1 MKGDEDGVGG
11 FVVPLSFQK
20 GPSGGREGYRRRP
33 SRPVNFSVLAC
44 ETVRCHRATFEPGGC
59 AVEYVVCNLCGSSRT
74 RLRFPSTLW
83 RRRDRAVDFRCT
95 SNGYGIHP
103 PIVQCLDCGLVYANP
118 RYEASEI
125 AETYRAM
132 EDPLYVLERE
142 GRVLTFERH
151 LRPIEQ
157 LIGPGP
163 GRRLLDVG
171 CHIGVFL
178 EIARVHGWE
187 AWGVEPSRWAVEIAR
202 ARGLH
207 VVEGT
212 LREAAFPEAW
222 FDVVTM
228 WDVIEHLSDPLGEL
242 REVYRILRPGGWV
255 VIHTMD
261 IESPFARL
269 LGPRW
274 PWLMEM
280 HLYYFSRRTL
290 QRMLEHAGFR
300 VHHTAAEGR
309 YLRLG
314 YLATRVQALLPRL
327 GTLLVRLVQWAH
339 LERQAVYI
347 NLGDLF
353 TAYAWKP

>member
-1 MKGDEDGVGG
+1 
-11 FVVPLSFQK
+11 L
-20 GPSGGREGYRRRP
+20 
-33 SRPVNFSVLAC
+33 
-44 ETVRCHRATFEPGGC
+44 RAWGA
-59 AVEYVVCNLCGSSRT
+59 AVEFVACNLCGSSRA
-74 RLRFPSTLW
+74 RLRFPSTLS
-83 RRRDRAVDFRCT
+83 RRRGSAADFRCT

-103 PIVQCLDCGLVYANP
+103 PIVQCVDCGLVYANP
-118 RYEASEI
+118 RCEAGEI
-125 AETYRAM
+125 TGTYRAL

-151 LRPIEQ
+151 LRPIER
-157 LIGPGP
+157 LVGPGR

-178 EIARVHGWE
+178 EIAAAHGWE
-187 AWGVEPSRWAVEIAR
+187 AWGVEPSRWAVGVAR
-202 ARGLH
+202 SRGLR

-212 LREAAFPEAW
+212 LREAAFPDAW

-228 WDVIEHLSDPLGEL
+228 WDVIEHLTDPLGEL
-242 REVYRILRPGGWV
+242 REVHRILKPGGWM

-290 QRMLEHAGFR
+290 RAMLEKAGFR
-300 VHHTAAEGR
+300 FHSATVQGR

-314 YLATRVQALLPRL
+314 YLASRLRALFPRL
-327 GTLLVRLVQWAH
+327 GMALAAVIRLVH
-339 LERQAVYI
+339 LEGLPVHI

-353 TAYAWKP
+353 TAYAWKPAEEEARVPKAGPVAPSSWPA

>member
-1 MKGDEDGVGG
+1 ME
-11 FVVPLSFQK
+11 FV
-20 GPSGGREGYRRRP
+20 
-33 SRPVNFSVLAC
+33 A
-44 ETVRCHRATFEPGGC
+44 
-59 AVEYVVCNLCGSSRT
+59 CNLCGSSRT
-74 RLRFPSTLW
+74 RLRFPSTLS
-83 RRRDRAVDFRCT
+83 RRGDRAADFRCT
-95 SNGYGIHP
+95 SDGYGIHP
-103 PIVQCLDCGLVYANP
+103 PIVQCLDCGLIYTNP
-118 RYEASEI
+118 RYEAAEI
-125 AETYRAM
+125 TEAYRAV

-151 LRPIEQ
+151 LRPIEA
-157 LIGPGP
+157 LAGPGQ

-178 EIARVHGWE
+178 EIAGAHGWE

-202 ARGLH
+202 AKGLR

-212 LREAAFPEAW
+212 LREAAFPDAW

-228 WDVIEHLSDPLGEL
+228 WDVIEHLSDPMGEL
-242 REVYRILRPGGWV
+242 REVHRILKPGGWV

-269 LGPRW
+269 LGARW

-290 QRMLEHAGFR
+290 RRMLERAGFQVVR
-300 VHHTAAEGR
+300 AAAEGR

-314 YLATRVQALLPRL
+314 YLATRVQALFPRL
-327 GTLLVRLVQWAH
+327 GALLVWLVRQARL
-339 LERQAVYI
+339 EGRAVYI

-353 TAYAWKP
+353 TAYARKPPSPLR

>member
-1 MKGDEDGVGG
+1 VE
-11 FVVPLSFQK
+11 FVP
-20 GPSGGREGYRRRP
+20 
-33 SRPVNFSVLAC
+33 
-44 ETVRCHRATFEPGGC
+44 
-59 AVEYVVCNLCGSSRT
+59 CNLCGSSRA
-74 RLRFPSTLW
+74 RLRFPSTLA
-83 RRRDRAVDFRCT
+83 RRRERAMDFRCT
-95 SNGYGIHP
+95 SDGYGIHP

-151 LRPIEQ
+151 LRPIER
-157 LIGPGP
+157 LAGPGR

-178 EIARVHGWE
+178 EIAQAHGWE

-202 ARGLH
+202 ARGLR

-212 LREAAFPEAW
+212 LREAAFPAGW
-222 FDVVTM
+222 FAVVTM

-242 REVYRILRPGGWV
+242 REIHRVLQPGGWL

-269 LGPRW
+269 LGARW

-290 QRMLEHAGFR
+290 RRMLERAGFQVQR
-300 VHHTAAEGR
+300 IATEGR

-314 YLATRVQALLPRL
+314 YLATRVRALFPRL
-327 GTLLVRLVQWAH
+327 GSGLAALVRWAR
-339 LERQAVYI
+339 LEGRAVYI
-347 NLGDLF
+347 NLGDLV
-353 TAYAWKP
+353 TAYARKPEGPSAGG

>member
-1 MKGDEDGVGG
+1 ME
-11 FVVPLSFQK
+11 FV
-20 GPSGGREGYRRRP
+20 
-33 SRPVNFSVLAC
+33 A
-44 ETVRCHRATFEPGGC
+44 
-59 AVEYVVCNLCGSSRT
+59 CNLCGSSRT
-74 RLRFPSTLW
+74 RLRFPSTLS
-83 RRRDRAVDFRCT
+83 RRGDRAADFRCT
-95 SNGYGIHP
+95 SDGYGIHP
-103 PIVQCLDCGLVYANP
+103 PIVQCLDCGLIYTNP
-118 RYEASEI
+118 RYGAAEI
-125 AETYRAM
+125 AEAYRAV

-151 LRPIEQ
+151 LRPIEA
-157 LIGPGP
+157 LAGPGP

-178 EIARVHGWE
+178 EIAGAHGWE

-202 ARGLH
+202 AKGLR
-207 VVEGT
+207 VIEGT
-212 LREAAFPEAW
+212 LREAAFPDAW

-228 WDVIEHLSDPLGEL
+228 WDVIEHLSDPMGEL
-242 REVYRILRPGGWV
+242 REVHRILKPGGWV

-269 LGPRW
+269 LGARW

-290 QRMLEHAGFR
+290 RRMLERAGFESVR
-300 VHHTAAEGR
+300 TAAEGR

-314 YLATRVQALLPRL
+314 YLATRVRALFPRL
-327 GTLLVRLVQWAH
+327 GALLVGLVRWARL
-339 LERQAVYI
+339 EGRAVYI

-353 TAYAWKP
+353 TAYARKLPLPPR

>member
-1 MKGDEDGVGG
+1 MTLEASME
-11 FVVPLSFQK
+11 FV
-20 GPSGGREGYRRRP
+20 
-33 SRPVNFSVLAC
+33 A
-44 ETVRCHRATFEPGGC
+44 
-59 AVEYVVCNLCGSSRT
+59 CNLCGSSRA
-74 RLRFPSTLW
+74 RLRFPSTLD
-83 RRRDRAVDFRCT
+83 RRRSRAPDFRCT
-95 SNGYGIHP
+95 SDGYGIHP
-103 PIVQCLDCGLVYANP
+103 PIVQCLECGLVYTNP
-118 RYEASEI
+118 RYETAEI
-125 AETYRAM
+125 TETYRAM

-151 LRPIEQ
+151 LRPIER
-157 LIGPGP
+157 LLGPGR

-171 CHIGVFL
+171 CHVGVFL
-178 EIARVHGWE
+178 EIAQAHGWE
-187 AWGVEPSRWAVEIAR
+187 AWGVEPSRWAVEVAR
-202 ARGLH
+202 SRGLR

-228 WDVIEHLSDPLGEL
+228 WDVIEHLSDPMGEL
-242 REVYRILRPGGWV
+242 REIHRILKPGGWV

-290 QRMLEHAGFR
+290 QHMLERAGFR
-300 VHHTAAEGR
+300 FHHAAVEGR

-314 YLATRVQALLPRL
+314 YLATRVRALFPTLGALLSR
-327 GTLLVRLVQWAH
+327 LVRAAR
-339 LERQAVYI
+339 LERLPVYI

-353 TAYAWKP
+353 TAYACKPE

>member
-1 MKGDEDGVGG
+1 ME
-11 FVVPLSFQK
+11 L
-20 GPSGGREGYRRRP
+20 
-33 SRPVNFSVLAC
+33 
-44 ETVRCHRATFEPGGC
+44 
-59 AVEYVVCNLCGSSRT
+59 VVCNLCGSSRT
-74 RLRFPSTLW
+74 RLRFPSTLS
-83 RRRDRAVDFRCT
+83 RRRDHTVDFRCT
-95 SNGYGIHP
+95 SDGYGIHP
-103 PIVQCLDCGLVYANP
+103 PIVQCLECGLVYANP
-118 RYEASEI
+118 RYESSEI
-125 AETYRAM
+125 AATYRAM

-151 LRPIEQ
+151 LRPIER
-157 LIGPGP
+157 LIGPGR
-163 GRRLLDVG
+163 GRRLLDIG

-178 EIARVHGWE
+178 EIAQAHGWE

-202 ARGLH
+202 ARGLR

-212 LREAAFPEAW
+212 LREADFSEGW

-228 WDVIEHLSDPLGEL
+228 WDVIEHLSDPMGEL
-242 REVYRILRPGGWV
+242 REIHRILKPGGWV

-261 IESPFARL
+261 IESPFARV
-269 LGPRW
+269 LGARW

-290 QRMLEHAGFR
+290 RRMLERAGFQ

-314 YLATRVQALLPRL
+314 YLATRVRALFPSL
-327 GTLLVRLVQWAH
+327 GSLLVGLVRRARLEGQT
-339 LERQAVYI
+339 VYI

-353 TAYAWKP
+353 TAYAQKRMSPSNNL